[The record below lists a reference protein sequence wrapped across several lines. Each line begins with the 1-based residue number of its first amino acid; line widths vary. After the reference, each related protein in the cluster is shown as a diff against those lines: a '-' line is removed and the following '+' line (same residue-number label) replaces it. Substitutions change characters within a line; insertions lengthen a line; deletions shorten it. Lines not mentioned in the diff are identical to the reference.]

1 MHIVHL
7 HLNGAR
13 RATEKTATTH
23 KVAMDMADR
32 HLRQSSAPVYYARVW
47 WDADR
52 TPEKWE
58 LFRATDRQVHEDPRR
73 LGD

>member
-7 HLNGAR
+7 HTKGAR
-13 RATEKTATTH
+13 SVIEKTATNR
-23 KVAMDMADR
+23 KVAMMMVER

-47 WDADR
+47 WDADT
-52 TPEKWE
+52 TPENWE
-58 LFRATDRQVHEDPRR
+58 TFQPKDRQVHEDPRR